1 VANRIT
7 NSGEREADLKTRKLL
22 IAGLVLVLL
31 AVYYIMGTGYLEQR
45 REVKALASRAEE
57 AAQMLAQIPP
67 APADLAERLSE
78 AQSNYEAAQ
87 DSFPGQMN
95 TTSIIDTVLRLA
107 DEAGVKA
114 IPLITQP
121 WTTENIND
129 LNYAVF
135 RLSVTASGD
144 FTGLAGFIDRLETVE
159 SPTLVIESMVLERV
173 TDITGEQVAPFEVRL
188 EIAVYARPPAADGS
202 EEAES

>member
-1 VANRIT
+1 
-7 NSGEREADLKTRKLL
+7 LL

-67 APADLAERLSE
+67 SPADLAERLSE

-87 DSFPGQMN
+87 DSFLGQMN

-121 WTTENIND
+121 WTTENISD

-135 RLSVTASGD
+135 RLSITASGD
-144 FTGLAGFIDRLETVE
+144 FTGLAGFIDRLGTDEP
-159 SPTLVIESMVLERV
+159 PTLVIESIVLERA
-173 TDITGEQVAPFEVRL
+173 TDTGEQVAPFEARL
-188 EIAVYARPPAADGS
+188 EIAVYARPPAGGQ
-202 EEAES
+202 EEITEQ